1 MGIKLKIEYKVNTVH
16 DLWLQ
21 IDVTYNGILDAYI
34 LMKQHDVIA
43 QQSELIHVLCGEYE
57 ASLLI
62 LTTEHQQAVIPMRQ
76 S

>member
-1 MGIKLKIEYKVNTVH
+1 M
-16 DLWLQ
+16 
-21 IDVTYNGILDAYI
+21 

-57 ASLLI
+57 ASLI
-62 LTTEHQQAVIPMRQ
+62 VLTKEHQQAVIPMHQ